1 MVDLSSGNVTHK
13 GLHLQM
19 VTNLACT
26 VEEQQPS
33 LYVLSTTYQHPPL
46 LMSMLDVD
54 VNALDLLREST
65 YLRRYPKK
73 GMNLVLLCHLF

>member
-1 MVDLSSGNVTHK
+1 
-13 GLHLQM
+13 M

-65 YLRRYPKK
+65 YLKMVSKK